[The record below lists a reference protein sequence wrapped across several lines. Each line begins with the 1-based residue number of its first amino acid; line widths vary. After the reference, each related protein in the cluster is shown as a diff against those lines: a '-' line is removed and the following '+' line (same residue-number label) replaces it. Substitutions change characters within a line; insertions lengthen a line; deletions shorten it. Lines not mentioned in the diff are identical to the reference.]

1 MNSSLSL
8 IWRHLRLGIPV
19 SIISFKSVAEAD
31 ESLGLA
37 TISDNG
43 DNSLRVDI
51 DDGDEMFCVVFNC
64 NVEL

>member
-1 MNSSLSL
+1 M
-8 IWRHLRLGIPV
+8 
-19 SIISFKSVAEAD
+19 ISFKSVVEVD

-43 DNSLRVDI
+43 DNSLSVDI

>member
-1 MNSSLSL
+1 MLYL
-8 IWRHLRLGIPV
+8 CRLDIPV
-19 SIISFKSVAEAD
+19 SIISFKSVVDAE

-43 DNSLRVDI
+43 DNSLRVEI
-51 DDGDEMFCVVFNC
+51 DDGDEMFCVVFTC